1 MSFYVSWK
9 RIENSKVFNLI
20 INMTIIH
27 IVEGETSGIRL
38 DRKSNFNAMG
48 HAHLLRLHPIPSA
61 NAFTKLSKIIYETSI
76 NLSGQ
81 LMSHGMPH
89 DFIVTPFMQSTKQ
102 QSRPLKIPKIISN
115 QKVIINRDKFASVK
129 KINKNSKNNYY
140 QHYVI

>member
-9 RIENSKVFNLI
+9 RIENSKAFNLI
-20 INMTIIH
+20 INMTIIN

-61 NAFTKLSKIIYETSI
+61 NAFTKLSKIIYESSI

-81 LMSHGMPH
+81 LMSHGMSH

-102 QSRPLKIPKIISN
+102 QSRPLKVPKIFSN